1 MKLTNN
7 FNLSEFASKDGAPFP
22 PDIVKNIEVLAQQL
36 QILRDELNLPI
47 VINSGYRS
55 PQHNLKIG
63 GAKDSFHVRGMAV
76 DIVVK
81 GMTPQ
86 QLYNKIEQLIK
97 KGKMIEGGIGLYSSW
112 VHYDYRGKKI
122 RWGKR

>member
-81 GMTPQ
+81 GMTPL